1 MTFDHATRRTYLDM
15 IARVSGRWLRLFE
28 NDPELYSTAYWDLL
42 TTLWAAGEPMRKTEA
57 LAAMSAVK
65 SPHTAGKYLD
75 CAMARG
81 YVEETSN
88 PADARSKLVQL
99 SPWLQR
105 RLDAFFDDA
114 VNEMLAA
121 AERARTGTPAR
132 SEADEDA
139 A

>member
-1 MTFDHATRRTYLDM
+1 MGYDQPTRRSYLDM
-15 IARVSGRWLRLFE
+15 ISRISGRWLRLFE

-42 TTLWAAGEPMRKTEA
+42 TALWAAGEPMRKTRA

-65 SPHTAGKYLD
+65 SPHTAGKYLA
-75 CAMARG
+75 CAIERG
-81 YVEETSN
+81 LVEETDN

-105 RLDAFFDDA
+105 RMDAFFDDA
-114 VNEMLAA
+114 VNEVLATA
-121 AERARTGTPAR
+121 DDVRTG
-132 SEADEDA
+132 EKDEDA

>member
-1 MTFDHATRRTYLDM
+1 MGFDHATRRTYLDM
-15 IARVSGRWLRLFE
+15 MARISARWLRLFE
-28 NDPELYSTAYWDLL
+28 NDPDLYSTAYWDLL
-42 TTLWAAGEPMRKTEA
+42 TTLWAAGGPMRKTEA

-75 CAMARG
+75 CAVARG
-81 YVEETSN
+81 YVQETGN

-99 SPWLQR
+99 SPWLKQ

-114 VNEMLAA
+114 VNDMVATADLV
-121 AERARTGTPAR
+121 RDRR
-132 SEADEDA
+132 DDSEGEDA